1 MDSENRMNL
10 WVVGINHRTAAVA
23 LREQLSFSEEQQP
36 EALTQLQTLPGIQ
49 EVALLSTC
57 NRTEFYCLSSN
68 ALTPVV
74 DKVVD
79 SRIEEDSLTEI
90 EPLWQWWSQVRQLPL
105 AQLRQ
110 SGYQYYAE
118 DAIRHLL
125 RVASGLDSLV
135 LGEPQILGQLK
146 TAYRLAEQAGTLRSG
161 LQHLFQ
167 YGFSMAKQVRH
178 DTDIGVNS
186 VSVAATAVKL
196 AQRIFSDLHQQRVLL
211 VGAGQT
217 IELVA
222 RHFISA
228 GVQHITVANRTLS
241 RAQTLVADLASDSVI
256 CTPILLLDLPQHLAL
271 VDVVVSSTASQLPI
285 IGKGMVEAALKIRK
299 NRSLFLMDLAVPRDI
314 EPEVAEL
321 KPVFLYT
328 VDDLQSVI
336 SDHHQKRQEAAVV
349 AESLIAHQAADY
361 LLQLKAQQA
370 ATTVSRYRDK
380 IDALQRAQLDK
391 ALQALQQGK
400 PPEEVLRRFGHDLTR
415 KIMHDPS
422 LQLKQ
427 AAKQGRYELLDFA
440 QQLLG
445 LNNED

>member
-1 MDSENRMNL
+1 MNF
-10 WVVGINHRTAAVA
+10 WVAGINHRTAALA
-23 LREQLSFSEEQQP
+23 MREQLAFAEEQLP
-36 EALTQLQTLPGIQ
+36 HVLTQLRTLPCLQ
-49 EVALLSTC
+49 EVAVLSTC
-57 NRTEFYCLSSN
+57 NRTEFYCSGDIANQSLG
-68 ALTPVV
+68 
-74 DKVVD
+74 D
-79 SRIEEDSLTEI
+79 IEFIWD
-90 EPLWQWWSQVRQLPL
+90 WWSQMRQLPVT
-105 AQLRQ
+105 QMREM
-110 SGYQYYAE
+110 GYQYTGEA
-118 DAIRHLL
+118 AIRHLL
-125 RVASGLDSLV
+125 RVACGLDSMV

-146 TAYRLAEQAGTLRSG
+146 TAYRLAERAGTLGGS

-167 YGFSMAKQVRH
+167 YGFSMAKQVRN
-178 DTDIGVNS
+178 DTEIGINS

-228 GVQHITVANRTLS
+228 GVQQLTVANRTLS
-241 RAQTLVADLASDSVI
+241 RAQTLVADLSSDAVV
-256 CTPILLLDLPQHLAL
+256 CTPIILGDLPQHLPLA
-271 VDVVVSSTASQLPI
+271 DIVVSSTASQLPI
-285 IGKGMVEAALKIRK
+285 IGKGMVEAALKVRK

-314 EPEVAEL
+314 EPEVADL

-336 SDHHQKRQEAAVV
+336 SEHHQKRQQAAEI

-370 ATTVSRYRDK
+370 AATVSRYRDK
-380 IDALQRAQLDK
+380 IDAIQQVQLDK
-391 ALQALQQGK
+391 ALKALQQGK
-400 PPEEVLRRFGHDLTR
+400 PPEEVLRRFAHDLTR
-415 KIMHDPS
+415 KIMHEPS

-440 QQLLG
+440 QQLMG
-445 LNNED
+445 LNDNDDERI